1 MTCPVSKTLR
11 HSGLTMIATLGLA
24 GGAWAADLTV
34 DVAGITKTEG
44 QIFVALFN
52 SADGFPR
59 KAYWKGQEAAPSK
72 GAVRVVFRDIPEG
85 TYAVT
90 AYQDLDGNKK
100 LNTNGL
106 GIPTEPLAFSR
117 DAVAEMDGPPKFSK
131 ASFKVGAQSM
141 SINLTLK

>member
-1 MTCPVSKTLR
+1 MTSPIFKAVR
-11 HSGLTMIATLGLA
+11 HCGLTMVATLGLTA
-24 GGAWAADLTV
+24 SAWAADLTV
-34 DVAGITKTEG
+34 DLAGIARTEG
-44 QIFVALFN
+44 QVFGALFN

-59 KAYWKGQEAAPSK
+59 KGYWKGQEVAPSK
-72 GAVRVVFRDIPEG
+72 GGVRVVFRDVPEG
-85 TYAVT
+85 TYAVA

-131 ASFKVGAQSM
+131 ASFKVGTQPM

>member
-1 MTCPVSKTLR
+1 MTFPIFKTLR
-11 HSGLTMIATLGLA
+11 RCGLTMIATFGLT

-34 DVAGITKTEG
+34 DLAGIAKTDG

-59 KAYWKGQEAAPSK
+59 KGYWKGQEVAPSK
-72 GAVRVVFRDIPEG
+72 GGVRVVFRDVPEG

-90 AYQDLDGNKK
+90 AYHDLDGNKK

-117 DAVAEMDGPPKFSK
+117 DAVAVMDGPPKFSN
-131 ASFKVGAQSM
+131 ASFKVGTQPK